1 MNKPDLPFAGLSV
14 LVVDDD
20 VIARRLAAGV
30 LRSFGIDHAVEV
42 TNGIEALNHLRRSE
56 EVIDVVLCDL
66 EMEGMDGIEFLA
78 ELATEC
84 PDAAIVLVSG
94 MHRSVLAAVEEM
106 AKNTGLRVLGAI
118 EKPLERQRLLSLFE
132 ALRLDDRPR
141 VQKEKPESFSRREIQ
156 DGLTNKQFV
165 LYYQPKVDLRDGRLI
180 GAEALAR
187 WLHPERGIIQ
197 PMNFIPAAEE
207 TGLINE
213 LTWSMLDMAMRTAA
227 DWSQVGLDISLSVNI
242 TVGFLEEL
250 AVTENI
256 IALTN
261 SQHVLPERIV
271 LELTESMAMT
281 DIVPV
286 IGNLA
291 RLRMRGYGLAIDD
304 FGTGYSTMQQ
314 LARIPFNELKV
325 DRTFIEGAVRQSDVR
340 AILESSLELGR
351 RLRLQTTAE
360 GIETLDELAMLRAI
374 GCDTAQGFLFARPME
389 GHNFCGWADEWNRHG
404 ERALRQLVS
413 NEAH

>member
-1 MNKPDLPFAGLSV
+1 MSKSNLPFAGLSV

-20 VIARRLAAGV
+20 SIARRLAAGI
-30 LRSFGIDHAVEV
+30 LRSLGIDRAAEV
-42 TNGIEALNHLRRSE
+42 TDGIEALAHLRRSE
-56 EVIDVVLCDL
+56 EPVDVVLCDL

-78 ELATEC
+78 ELAIAC

-94 MHRSVLAAVEEM
+94 MHRSVMAAVEEM
-106 AKNTGLRVLGAI
+106 AKNTRLRVLGAI
-118 EKPLERQRLLSLFE
+118 EKPLDRQRLLTLLDT
-132 ALRLDDRPR
+132 LRSDNRPR
-141 VQKEKPESFSRREIQ
+141 VQQEKPESFSQREIQ
-156 DGLTNKQFV
+156 NGLTNQQFV

-187 WLHPERGIIQ
+187 WIHPERGIVQ
-197 PMNFIPAAEE
+197 PLSFIPAAEE
-207 TGLINE
+207 NGLINE
-213 LTWSMLDMAMRTAA
+213 LTWNLLDAAMRTAA
-227 DWSQVGLDISLSVNI
+227 DWSQVGLNISLSVNI

-261 SQHVLPERIV
+261 RQNVLPERIV
-271 LELTESMAMT
+271 LELTESMATT

-314 LARIPFNELKV
+314 LSRIPFNELKV
-325 DRTFIEGAVRQSDVR
+325 DRSFIEGAARQSEVR

-360 GIETLDELAMLRAI
+360 GIETLEELAMLRAI

-389 GHNFCGWADEWNRHG
+389 ASAVCGWANEWNRTG
-404 ERALRQLVS
+404 ERALRLLGT